1 MRVKAKIASQS
12 CPVKKWIRTSILD
25 KPDIVPKEL
34 IQEVKLIW
42 KHIVGKRAKNHKVK
56 EQLIELHNAIYR
68 TNFKKDT
75 NCGSCLAS
83 VYNGIAAIH
92 KQYIENA

>member
-12 CPVKKWIRTSILD
+12 CPVKKWIRTSVLD

-42 KHIVGKRAKNHKVK
+42 KDIKGKRAKNHN
-56 EQLIELHNAIYR
+56 IFPY
-68 TNFKKDT
+68 
-75 NCGSCLAS
+75 
-83 VYNGIAAIH
+83 
-92 KQYIENA
+92 